1 MTVGKQALSR
11 GENFDLTEADIER
24 MVHQGAPVT
33 HPRGNVRYMEYWF
46 HVIRGHTTSMGVLG
60 DNLGTP
66 LITHTDAID
75 CIYCDGTMKTVMIN
89 DDETETIIPCRRMK
103 ERELPVCD
111 L

>member
-1 MTVGKQALSR
+1 MKVNKLASSR
-11 GENFDLTEADIER
+11 GKDLGLSNADIER

-46 HVIRGHTTSMGVLG
+46 HVVDKAITSMGVLG

-89 DDETETIIPCRRMK
+89 DDETETIIPCRRMRR
-103 ERELPVCD
+103 RELPVCD